1 MVAIEGHVH
10 NSAGQP
16 LVGISVEAFQNN
28 LFGQSNL
35 TSSPEIT
42 NNNGYFKIIPQKNID
57 EMNSNVYIV
66 VTDESKKFVS
76 VRDRRSRYKRKEFS
90 SIEGIHGWKWKG
102 ESISNLNNV
111 IEIVVA
117 QDGKP
122 VPAEYDSVVIGSGFG
137 GTVVSLAIAKKYKAE
152 NAGNRVCI
160 LERGQWWINDVIA
173 ASDSYRTFLVNNN
186 MPFGT
191 WAYPNDIRGMM
202 AAIGNSRFINRI
214 QGLYDFKQLRN
225 VNIIAGS
232 GVGGGSLVYFNVTEK
247 PAPTVYQNWPTE
259 SDGNISLNEFY
270 PLAEKLIGVN
280 PISTTTGLGDQPL
293 PKVTVFQDAAKQ
305 IGNNK
310 IMNITDLNARL
321 SISDISRGVF
331 NPSTGHPNQQ
341 EIEKYSNSR
350 ETNICERHG
359 RCGLGCIADARH
371 TLNKEIF
378 NAIDNLKLPIDVH
391 PLCEVVEIEELPPG
405 QEHKYV
411 IRFIDYRDV
420 IDDADFSNTRELS
433 EEDTGRLTKI
443 IKTNRVVLAA
453 GTLGSVELLLKSKK
467 LELSHMLGKGFST
480 NGDLFGIVNPTKYNV
495 DASKGP
501 TITSIARFKDD
512 NGEFAFSIE
521 DVGIPQMFAEVFD
534 TIFDKLRKLKG
545 DIPSAPFIP
554 SKSFLTLFSE
564 MFLNNID
571 INEPHMKNLLTA
583 LTHDINNIAILSN
596 LSNLYST
603 FLRIFSNKV
612 NSTPEERVSN
622 VLILFGMGR
631 DVNTT
636 AKLIL
641 GNKDNIALDS
651 DYNLDQPAYD
661 MMLNGMKLFAQKIGK
676 EAVDSL
682 IIPLWDIKSRRQITA
697 HPVGGCSMGQD
708 VSNGVVDSFGR
719 VFRGKTGNQVYDDL
733 YVADGSIIPTSL
745 GINPSLTITALA
757 YRIAFYIVDRNKE
770 YLP

>member
-66 VTDESKKFVS
+66 ITDESKKFVS

-90 SIEGIHGWKWKG
+90 SIEGINGWKWKG

-137 GTVVSLAIAKKYKAE
+137 GTVISLAIAKKYKAE

-160 LERGQWWINDVIA
+160 LERGQWWISDEIA

-495 DASKGP
+495 DTSKGP

-571 INEPHMKNLLTA
+571 INDPHMQNLLTA

-596 LSNLYST
+596 LSNLYSS
-603 FLRIFSNKV
+603 FLHIFSNKI

-631 DVNTT
+631 DINTT

-641 GNKDNIALDS
+641 GNKNNIALDS

-661 MMLNGMKLFAQKIGK
+661 MMLNGMKMFAHKIGK

-708 VSNGVVDSFGR
+708 ASNGVVDSFGR
-719 VFRGKTGNQVYDDL
+719 VFRGKTGNQVYDNL

>member
-90 SIEGIHGWKWKG
+90 SIEGINGWKWKG

-152 NAGNRVCI
+152 NARNRVCI

-583 LTHDINNIAILSN
+583 LTLDINNIAILSN

-661 MMLNGMKLFAQKIGK
+661 MVLNGMKLFAQKIGK

>member
-90 SIEGIHGWKWKG
+90 SIEGINGWKWKG

-453 GTLGSVELLLKSKK
+453 GTLGSVELLLKSKT

-583 LTHDINNIAILSN
+583 LTLDINNIAILSN

-661 MMLNGMKLFAQKIGK
+661 MVLNGMKLFAQKIGK